1 MTGQE
6 YLERYKEAYIKAM
19 RLQIQIQAVDDLLGN
34 VTVDPSNE
42 RVQATR
48 DPDQIGKLVARR
60 ADILADLMTQKAEA
74 LEIMQEIYSTI
85 ELIDNMDEQLILQ
98 LRYIKLLKWDQVERE
113 MQEVSRPYSRQGM
126 FDHHRIALEKIEKI
140 IKSVPDCT
148 LW

>member
-42 RVQATR
+42 HVQTTR

-60 ADILADLMTQKAEA
+60 ADILVELMAQKAEA

>member
-42 RVQATR
+42 HVQTTR

-60 ADILADLMTQKAEA
+60 ADILVELMAQKAKA
-74 LEIMQEIYSTI
+74 LEIMQEVYSTI

>member
-42 RVQATR
+42 HVQTTR

-60 ADILADLMTQKAEA
+60 ADILVELMAQKAEA
-74 LEIMQEIYSTI
+74 LEIMQEVYSTI